1 MKQLKDLP
9 NTNGFKFTGIDLDG
23 ERIPCVV
30 KLDPVGNHGVYD
42 QRDGSPCF
50 FRLYG
55 WQPSETEGV
64 LALVKQKRDEYRSF
78 LDAGKGTWPGSD
90 YIQDETW
97 ARWQGAWSVL
107 DSIVSQAERERP
119 CLFDK
124 LVGNPLDG
132 FPSTKEGEQT

>member
-55 WQPSETEGV
+55 WQPTETQGTRAEAWLYHCWKPGTHAVFASIDENDTTWWPTDKWRGV
-64 LALVKQKRDEYRSF
+64 TR
-78 LDAGKGTWPGSD
+78 T
-90 YIQDETW
+90 
-97 ARWQGAWSVL
+97 
-107 DSIVSQAERERP
+107 
-119 CLFDK
+119 K
-124 LVGNPLDG
+124 LVAVGSPEVIHGTAL
-132 FPSTKEGEQT
+132 PSAPVTKGGAP